1 MGCVWPAEKRLHGKS
16 NRRYITWPNSP
27 TAKVSA
33 TRCQAGLRT
42 RERLWPA
49 NVFPHLLRRSDFSI
63 RLDSHTVAGAA
74 PGLSNSHR
82 LPVSPANSML
92 GRAPD
97 NGARVMHR
105 PSRDNSPPLTTPRRN
120 VVLAPLMASFERKSD
135 EGMWYTSSARALRC
149 KPTAA
154 PATVGGERLPEAT
167 DFCPQATGREGGK
180 LQ

>member
-1 MGCVWPAEKRLHGKS
+1 MSSHTFCG
-16 NRRYITWPNSP
+16 
-27 TAKVSA
+27 
-33 TRCQAGLRT
+33 
-42 RERLWPA
+42 
-49 NVFPHLLRRSDFSI
+49 RSDFSI

-154 PATVGGERLPEAT
+154 PATVSGECLPEAT
-167 DFCPQATGREGGK
+167 GVCPQATDREGGK